1 MTNPDQQSQYIR
13 MFRENGMQAF
23 VLDQP
28 IDTPFIAHLES
39 KNEGIHFARIDA
51 DVQDA
56 LRADAEADAEG
67 TKEKNKENEE
77 KIAQIVQKALEDDK
91 LTVRLETLK
100 DANISSMLTVDEQT
114 RRYMDMM
121 KVYAG
126 DGLGF
131 GSAGLGN
138 EGRTLILNAVHPL
151 VKYVLEHEE
160 GPPHISLMR
169 RRVFSMP
176 TCERPS
182 SFFGAVVSN
191 PTPSSDTIT
200 S

>member
-1 MTNPDQQSQYIR
+1 
-13 MFRENGMQAF
+13 
-23 VLDQP
+23 
-28 IDTPFIAHLES
+28 
-39 KNEGIHFARIDA
+39 
-51 DVQDA
+51 
-56 LRADAEADAEG
+56 
-67 TKEKNKENEE
+67 
-77 KIAQIVQKALEDDK
+77 VQKALEDDK

-160 GPPHISLMR
+160 GDNTKLVCEQLYDLAVLQNEPLTGDEMAEFVSRSNKILMLL
-169 RRVFSMP
+169 VG
-176 TCERPS
+176 ENEEK
-182 SFFGAVVSN
+182 A
-191 PTPSSDTIT
+191 
-200 S
+200 